1 MVFSGYTDEEERQN
15 ERESDH
21 QAAQHSG
28 NQGTQ
33 VTHQKSKRGF
43 MSPEINDIVDD
54 NLAAD
59 FDGSL
64 SGLGVDIHTA
74 SFSMSEALN
83 ALPNLSISSSHI
95 FKQEI
100 PSPAQAEALK
110 AEPNS
115 NGSEHK
121 SKSKNYGAL
130 DLSNDEAYLPES
142 NNPSGED
149 SGPMT
154 FTGSVSRESTPAN
167 TLTFSHAINR
177 YSTKT
182 TTEKT
187 YVVNLSAS
195 NPNLSIVGG
204 SSNADSMSLQAS
216 PKPQKVII
224 PLQTNVSDH
233 TLI

>member
-1 MVFSGYTDEEERQN
+1 
-15 ERESDH
+15 
-21 QAAQHSG
+21 
-28 NQGTQ
+28 
-33 VTHQKSKRGF
+33 

-95 FKQEI
+95 FKQEL
-100 PSPAQAEALK
+100 PSPAQAEGLK

-115 NGSEHK
+115 NGSDNK
-121 SKSKNYGAL
+121 GKNYGAL
-130 DLSNDEAYLPES
+130 DLSNDEAYLPDS
-142 NNPSGED
+142 NNQSGAED

-167 TLTFSHAINR
+167 TLTFTHAINR

-195 NPNLSIVGG
+195 NPNLSIVG
-204 SSNADSMSLQAS
+204 SKSDSLQAS

-224 PLQTNVSDH
+224 PLQNNVSLL
-233 TLI
+233 TFKII